1 MEHSRVALRAHEPA
15 LLRDSDDTEQ
25 SGTATDSR
33 ELRSAPKLK
42 RNTGREAK
50 SSASAREA
58 PGGAH
63 DRIAIT
69 FIHGSYQSKVST
81 QRLKY
86 SHSRGLM
93 GPRRC
98 LPLVPPPRQMPS
110 A

>member
-50 SSASAREA
+50 SSASAREKLLA
-58 PGGAH
+58 AH
-63 DRIAIT
+63 T
-69 FIHGSYQSKVST
+69 TV
-81 QRLKY
+81 
-86 SHSRGLM
+86 
-93 GPRRC
+93 
-98 LPLVPPPRQMPS
+98 
-110 A
+110 